1 MYVFQGILEC
11 ILYIFWLK
19 KLYNYSLKGD
29 FLSAHK

>member
-11 ILYIFWLK
+11 ILYICWLK